1 MATTSEIKIIKKHP
15 KPVHAS
21 SSRIIKEKTFC
32 PELAKKRLFTPP
44 IRSCHVIYSMRP
56 QYTLSCRI
64 VAQIKPKS
72 SNTFCSEALTWRNS
86 TSTNASSSLTNGAP
100 PCRWSRR
107 GMVLNRHPCTQIL
120 CGQPPKPQ
128 IEDLLLQQGDEKTAR
143 SKWSIAR
150 FAEAALFG
158 FNSRIGYLLMLAVM
172 LFNSGVFVAIV
183 LGLAVGYLVFRS
195 ADEDVATLVV
205 DNPCACS

>member
-1 MATTSEIKIIKKHP
+1 
-15 KPVHAS
+15 
-21 SSRIIKEKTFC
+21 
-32 PELAKKRLFTPP
+32 
-44 IRSCHVIYSMRP
+44 
-56 QYTLSCRI
+56 
-64 VAQIKPKS
+64 
-72 SNTFCSEALTWRNS
+72 
-86 TSTNASSSLTNGAP
+86 
-100 PCRWSRR
+100 
-107 GMVLNRHPCTQIL
+107 MVLNQHPCTQIL

-183 LGLAVGYLVFRS
+183 LGLTVGYLVFRS
-195 ADEDVATLVV
+195 VDEDVATLVV